1 MPAPTIQY
9 ESLRAG
15 YSWLC
20 EGRGVVLATV
30 VRIWGSAPC
39 GVGSHL
45 AVRDDGHFVGSVSG
59 GCVEGEVIAEAL
71 DLMERGGVRLLEYGV
86 EDAKAWEV
94 GLACGGKLSVYLEKM
109 PSDTG
114 DLLQDFEA
122 RKPVVRGVC
131 LEDGAARLFPPDKTQ
146 NSRIEE
152 MDGKQWFLRAYLPP
166 IRLMIVGAVHIA
178 QSLSLMATESGYD
191 VVIID
196 PREGFASPERFA
208 EADVRIEWPED
219 ALDALKLDSRC
230 GLVALTHD
238 PKIDDP
244 ALIKA
249 LSCDCFYV
257 AALGSVR
264 THAARLERLRG
275 MGVGEEKLERIN
287 GPAGLPIGS
296 ATPAEIAVSILAQMV
311 EHSHR

>member
-1 MPAPTIQY
+1 M
-9 ESLRAG
+9 
-15 YSWLC
+15 
-20 EGRGVVLATV
+20 VLATV

-45 AVRDDGHFVGSVSG
+45 AVREDGHFVGSVSG
-59 GCVEGEVIAEAL
+59 GCVEGEVIAESL
-71 DLMERGGVRLLEYGV
+71 DLMEQGGVRLLEYGV

-94 GLACGGKLSVYLEKM
+94 GLACGGNLSVYLEKM
-109 PSDTG
+109 HPDIV
-114 DLLQDFEA
+114 DLLHDIDA

-131 LEDGAARLFPPDKTQ
+131 LGDDTARFFPPDKVQ

-152 MDGKQWFLRAYLPP
+152 IGGKQWFLRAYLPP
-166 IRLMIVGAVHIA
+166 IRLIIVGAVHIA
-178 QSLSLMATESGYD
+178 QSLSLMARESGYD

-208 EADVRIEWPED
+208 DADVRIEWPEN

-230 GLVALTHD
+230 GLVVLTHD

-249 LSCDCFYV
+249 LSCNCFYV
-257 AALGSVR
+257 AALGSNR
-264 THAARLERLRG
+264 THAARLERLRR
-275 MGVGEEKLERIN
+275 MGVGEENLGRIN

-296 ATPAEIAVSILAQMV
+296 ATPAEIAVSILAQAV

>member
-1 MPAPTIQY
+1 MSVQPTRHEALQ
-9 ESLRAG
+9 AG
-15 YSWLC
+15 YSWLS

-59 GCVEGEVIAEAL
+59 GCVEGEVITEAL
-71 DLMERGGVRLLEYGV
+71 SLMERGGVRLLEYGV

-109 PSDTG
+109 DFVTG
-114 DLLQDFEA
+114 ELLRDIDA

-131 LEDGAARLFPPDKTQ
+131 LDNGEARLFPPDKTR
-146 NSRIEE
+146 NSCIEE
-152 MDGKQWFLRAYLPP
+152 IGGKQWFLRAYLPP
-166 IRLMIVGAVHIA
+166 IRLVIVGAVHIA
-178 QSLSLMATESGYD
+178 QSLSLMASESGYD

-196 PREGFASPERFA
+196 PRESFASPERFA
-208 EADVRIEWPED
+208 GADVRVEWPED
-219 ALDALKLDSRC
+219 SLGALGLDSRC
-230 GLVALTHD
+230 GLVVLTHD

-257 AALGSVR
+257 AALGSNR
-264 THAARLERLRG
+264 THAARLERLRRIG
-275 MGVGEEKLERIN
+275 MGEEALKRIN

-296 ATPAEIAVSILAQMV
+296 TSPAEIAVSILAQMI
-311 EHSHR
+311 ECSHR

>member
-1 MPAPTIQY
+1 MSVSATRY
-9 ESLRAG
+9 EALQAG
-15 YSWLC
+15 CSWLN

-59 GCVEGEVIAEAL
+59 GCVEGEVITEAL
-71 DLMERGGVRLLEYGV
+71 SLMKRGGVRLLEYGV
-86 EDAKAWEV
+86 EDVKAWEV
-94 GLACGGKLSVYLEKM
+94 GLACGGKMSVYLEKM
-109 PSDTG
+109 DSVTG
-114 DLLQDFEA
+114 ELLRDIDA

-131 LEDGAARLFPPDKTQ
+131 LESGDARLFPPDKTQ
-146 NSRIEE
+146 DSCIKEIG
-152 MDGKQWFLRAYLPP
+152 GKHWFLRAYLPP
-166 IRLMIVGAVHIA
+166 IRLVIVGAVHIA
-178 QSLSLMATESGYD
+178 QSLSLVATESGYD

-196 PREGFASPERFA
+196 PRESFASPERFA
-208 EADVRIEWPED
+208 GADIQVEWPED
-219 ALDALKLDSRC
+219 ALDALGLDSRC
-230 GLVALTHD
+230 GLVVLTHD

-244 ALIKA
+244 ALMKA

-257 AALGSVR
+257 AALGSNR

-275 MGVGEEKLERIN
+275 MGIGEKALKRIN

-296 ATPAEIAVSILAQMV
+296 ASPAEIAVSILAQMI
-311 EHSHR
+311 EYSHR